1 MNYFTIYICYIFKN
15 LSILSATLPVKIHG
29 NQTINN
35 MSRKFSGKSWA
46 DDSDD
51 EEQNQRPVV
60 VKNADEDKTFKKVS
74 YKKKSSA
81 TEKQKKETQQ
91 HLQYTNKDDGES
103 KKITE
108 SISLDDLVFKN
119 EDFLKIL
126 RENIGDEKA
135 KKTPF
140 KYMNTKQFKE
150 NEKDLVSIFIGKEAK
165 YIKEIVSS
173 SLALRVFIK
182 NEKFNYQTIDA
193 DGKKSPMRTETLN
206 CLEITYTSQCPFAK
220 TIVHA
225 KVQERFYKV
234 IWDYYVN
241 FEYKP
246 SSY

>member
-1 MNYFTIYICYIFKN
+1 
-15 LSILSATLPVKIHG
+15 
-29 NQTINN
+29 

-46 DDSDD
+46 DDSGD
-51 EEQNQRPVV
+51 EEQTQLPVV
-60 VKNADEDKTFKKVS
+60 IKNADEEKTFKKIS

-81 TEKQKKETQQ
+81 TEKPKKETQQ
-91 HLQYTNKDDGES
+91 HLQYTNKDEGES

-126 RENIGDEKA
+126 HENIGEDKM

-165 YIKEIVSS
+165 YIKEIVNST
-173 SLALRVFIK
+173 LALRVFIK

-193 DGKKSPMRTETLN
+193 DGKKSAMRTETLN

-220 TIVHA
+220 KIVHT

-241 FEYKP
+241 FGYKP
-246 SSY
+246 SPY

>member
-1 MNYFTIYICYIFKN
+1 MYYILKN
-15 LSILSATLPVKIHG
+15 LSILSAALPVKIHG
-29 NQTINN
+29 NQTIKN

-46 DDSDD
+46 DESDD
-51 EEQNQRPVV
+51 EEQNQLPIVM
-60 VKNADEDKTFKKVS
+60 KYADEDETFKKVS

-81 TEKQKKETQQ
+81 EEKQKKETQQ

-103 KKITE
+103 KKIIE

-126 RENIGDEKA
+126 RENIGEDNM

-140 KYMNTKQFKE
+140 KYMTTKYFKE

-173 SLALRVFIK
+173 TLALRVFIK

-193 DGKKSPMRTETLN
+193 DGKKSSMRTETLN

-220 TIVHA
+220 KIVHT

-241 FEYKP
+241 FVYKP

>member
-15 LSILSATLPVKIHG
+15 LSIFSATLPVKIHG

-74 YKKKSSA
+74 YKKKSFA

-135 KKTPF
+135 KKTPY

-241 FEYKP
+241 FGYKP